1 MRSTPTRSRR
11 RKRAANAAV
20 ARRAERN
27 CNEIALEARDTG
39 KAAELRLLRARLSP
53 DRRPLEAV
61 FLIRDSSGEC
71 RELRDVDAP
80 DELLKR
86 ARQRM
91 NWIIGFRVRMRN
103 LEAKRSA

>member
-1 MRSTPTRSRR
+1 
-11 RKRAANAAV
+11 
-20 ARRAERN
+20 
-27 CNEIALEARDTG
+27 LEARDTG

-61 FLIRDSSGEC
+61 FLIRESSGEC
-71 RELRDVDAP
+71 RELRDVDAT

-91 NWIIGFRVRMRN
+91 NWIIGFRVRMRK